1 MGAGAATIACIS
13 WSGIRLGIGKVL
25 SSESYFRLSE
35 RERESK
41 MIDRLQ
47 ELQRLSNFL

>member
-1 MGAGAATIACIS
+1 MNQKGLLHFGAA
-13 WSGIRLGIGKVL
+13 LGIGKVL
-25 SSESYFRLSE
+25 HSESDFLLSE

-41 MIDRLQ
+41 NID

>member
-1 MGAGAATIACIS
+1 MGTGAATIAS
-13 WSGIRLGIGKVL
+13 AGAALGIGKVL